1 MAPKRRKLIP
11 KTVQNA
17 PKQRHYLLLFDDY
30 VRNECLLSEN
40 TCAAYRRDLLRFYR
54 WLGDRVIGDLRIQ
67 ELSDYAAWLHEK
79 NLAPATLARH
89 LVSLR
94 VFFRF
99 LQLEGLISTNQAVLL
114 GSQKIWDRM
123 PSVLS
128 PGQVDLLLRCPEPQ
142 RDRLWIRDRAL
153 LEMFYA
159 TGARASE
166 ITGLKLHD
174 VHLDGPYCRFTGK
187 GNKQRDVPLGEQAI
201 AMFELWMNE
210 ERPKLIE
217 QMEKQKKRKPKV
229 SGQNSAGPVEQSR
242 RSAISDY
249 AFFSSHGL
257 PLRRQAV
264 WELVKKYALRIG
276 APVDI
281 SPHSLRH
288 SFATHMLAGGADIRQ
303 VQILLGHA
311 AITTTEIYT
320 HVDLTALKEL
330 HKKLHPRG

>member
-11 KTVQNA
+11 KTVRNA
-17 PKQRHYLLLFDDY
+17 PEQQHYLVSFCDY
-30 VRNECLLSEN
+30 IRNECLLAEN
-40 TCAAYRRDLLRFYR
+40 TCAAYRRDLERFYL
-54 WLGDRVIGDLRIQ
+54 WLGDRAIRELRIQ

-79 NLAPATLARH
+79 NLAPASLARH
-89 LVSLR
+89 VVSLR

-99 LQLEGLISTNQAVLL
+99 LQLEGFITTNQAELL
-114 GSQKIWDRM
+114 GSQKLWDRM
-123 PSVLS
+123 PSVMS
-128 PGQVDLLLRCPEPQ
+128 PGQVDQLLRSPTPEK
-142 RDRLWIRDRAL
+142 DRLWIRDRAL
-153 LEMFYA
+153 LEMYYA

-201 AMFELWMNE
+201 AAFELWMSE
-210 ERPKLIE
+210 QRPELIE
-217 QMEKQKKRKPKV
+217 RMEKQKRKSKATAESTNPTDLKR
-229 SGQNSAGPVEQSR
+229 Q
-242 RSAISDY
+242 SAITDF
-249 AFFSSHGL
+249 AFFSARGL
-257 PLRRQAV
+257 PLKREAI

-276 APVDI
+276 APSDI

-303 VQILLGHA
+303 VQVLLGHA
-311 AITTTEIYT
+311 NITTTEIYT

-330 HKKLHPRG
+330 HKKFHPRG